1 MKREHARGRLTAR
14 GKAGPFM
21 SIRTWARLARGRI
34 PGQAVIQYTDR
45 CNAACVQCG
54 MRASNGFKRSKL
66 HKDDVRRLLEDLAVK
81 GVQAVSFT
89 GGEPLLYFNEIA
101 ELARHASGLGIR
113 YVRTG
118 TNGFVFRGWE
128 RPDFVSRMA
137 AMADKLIEAKLHTFW
152 VSVDSADPVTH
163 EKNRGLPGVI
173 RGVEKAL
180 RIFHDRGLYPS
191 ANLGINRMTGGPE
204 AAKRVDPA
212 RAFDPEGFY
221 EAFRESFGR
230 FYTFV
235 ENLGFTTVNACYPM
249 SFEEG
254 QAGEA
259 AFYAATSVDDFI
271 RFTPAEKAVLFKA
284 LFDTLPEYRGRLRI
298 FTPRSSLLAFTRQY
312 EGGGAGYGCRGGV
325 DFFFID
331 AVNMDTFPCGYRG
344 AENMGK
350 FYDLDLDMIENTAHC
365 TLCDWECFRDPSE
378 LFGPV
383 LDGLRRPVSLAGK
396 IISDRE
402 YFREWLTDLRY
413 YRACGYF
420 NAQEPPRLERMAAF
434 ARA

>member
-1 MKREHARGRLTAR
+1 MRANAGNGRA
-14 GKAGPFM
+14 GKKKAGPFM
-21 SIRTWARLARGRI
+21 SVRTWAKLARGRI

-54 MRASNGFKRSKL
+54 MRASNGFKRTKL
-66 HKDDVRRLLEDLAVK
+66 DKDEVKLLLEDLAAK

-89 GGEPLLYFNEIA
+89 GGEPLLYFQEIA
-101 ELARHASGLGIR
+101 ELARHASDLGIR

-128 RPDFVSRMA
+128 RPDFESRMA
-137 AMADKLIEAKLHTFW
+137 AMADTLIEAKLHTFW
-152 VSVDSADPVTH
+152 VSVDSADPEAH

-173 RGVEKAL
+173 KGVEKAL

-191 ANLGINRMTGGPE
+191 ANLGINRMTGGPG
-204 AAKRVDPA
+204 AAKRIDPA
-212 RAFDPEGFY
+212 LAFEPGRFY
-221 EAFRESFGR
+221 EVFRESFST

-249 SFEEG
+249 SFEED
-254 QAGEA
+254 QAEDA
-259 AFYAATSVDDFI
+259 AVYAATSVDDFI
-271 RFTPAEKAVLFKA
+271 RFSGEEKAVLFKA

-298 FTPRSSLLAFTRQY
+298 FTPRSSLLALTRQY
-312 EGGGAGYGCRGGV
+312 NGGGAGYGCRGGI

-344 AENMGK
+344 SENMGQ
-350 FYDLDLDMIENTAHC
+350 FFDLDPAKIENKADC

-383 LDGLRRPVSLAGK
+383 LEGLRRPVSLAGK
-396 IISDRE
+396 FFSDRE
-402 YFREWLTDLRY
+402 FFREWLTDLRY

-434 ARA
+434 AKA